1 MTLGKDLFAGK
12 VAKEISSYFFISR
25 IHGPQP

>member
-1 MTLGKDLFAGK
+1 MLLGRDLLAGK
-12 VAKEISSYFFISR
+12 VAKEISSYFFISK